1 MAMRTFP
8 GTLSIVSHRTYL
20 LFPYLNISEMKI
32 LKKILFVIAGLI
44 VLALVVALFVSKEYS
59 VRREITINKPS
70 QEVFDYVKFI
80 KNQEHYNKWVMM
92 DPAMKKD
99 YKGTDGT
106 VGFVYAWD
114 SKKDDVGK
122 GEEEIKLLE
131 EGKKVNLEVRFIRPF
146 EGLAVT
152 EMTTEAVS
160 STQTKVS
167 WGMSGQSAY
176 PMNLMNTVMDGMLGA
191 DLEESLQTL
200 KGILEK

>member
-1 MAMRTFP
+1 
-8 GTLSIVSHRTYL
+8 
-20 LFPYLNISEMKI
+20 MKI
-32 LKKILFVIAGLI
+32 LKKILFVIAGII
-44 VLALVVALFVSKEYS
+44 VLALVVALFVNKEYS
-59 VRREITINKPS
+59 VKREITINKPS
-70 QEVFDYVKFI
+70 QEVFDYVKFV

-92 DPAMKKD
+92 DPGMKKD
-99 YKGTDGT
+99 YKGADGT

-114 SKKDDVGK
+114 SKEDDVGK

-160 STQTKVS
+160 PTQTKVS

-176 PMNLMNTVMDGMLGA
+176 PMNLMNTVIDGMLGA
-191 DLEESLQTL
+191 DLEESLKTL

>member
-1 MAMRTFP
+1 
-8 GTLSIVSHRTYL
+8 
-20 LFPYLNISEMKI
+20 MKI
-32 LKKILFVIAGLI
+32 LKKILFVIAGII
-44 VLALVVALFVSKEYS
+44 VLALVVALFVNKEYS
-59 VRREITINKPS
+59 VKREITINKPS
-70 QEVFDYVKFI
+70 QEVFDYVKFV

-92 DPAMKKD
+92 DPGMKKD
-99 YKGTDGT
+99 YKGADGT

-160 STQTKVS
+160 PTQTKVS

-176 PMNLMNTVMDGMLGA
+176 PMNLMNTVIDGMLGA
-191 DLEESLQTL
+191 DLEESLKTL

>member
-1 MAMRTFP
+1 
-8 GTLSIVSHRTYL
+8 
-20 LFPYLNISEMKI
+20 MKI
-32 LKKILFVIAGLI
+32 IKRILFVIAGII
-44 VLALVVALFVSKEYS
+44 VLALVAALFVSKEYS
-59 VRREITINKPS
+59 VKREITINKPS

-92 DPAMKKD
+92 DPNMKKD

-114 SKKDDVGK
+114 SQKDDVGK
-122 GEEEIKLLE
+122 GEEEIKVIE
-131 EGKKVNLEVRFIRPF
+131 EGKKIDLEVRFIKPF

-152 EMTTEAVS
+152 EMTTEAIS
-160 STQTKVS
+160 ATQTKVS
-167 WGMSGQSAY
+167 WGMSGRSAY
-176 PMNLMNTVMDGMLGA
+176 PMNLTNTIMDGMLGA

>member
-1 MAMRTFP
+1 
-8 GTLSIVSHRTYL
+8 
-20 LFPYLNISEMKI
+20 MKI
-32 LKKILFVIAGLI
+32 IKKILFVIVGII

-59 VRREITINKPS
+59 VKREITINKPS
-70 QEVFDYVKFI
+70 QEVFDYVKFV

-92 DPAMKKD
+92 DPDMKKD

-114 SKKDDVGK
+114 SQKDDVGK

-131 EGKKVNLEVRFIRPF
+131 DGKKIDLEVRFVRPF

-152 EMTTEAVS
+152 EMTTEALS
-160 STQTKVS
+160 PTQTKVS
-167 WGMSGQSAY
+167 WGMSGQSTY
-176 PMNLMNTVMDGMLGA
+176 PMNLTNAIMDRMLGA
-191 DLEESLQTL
+191 DLDESLQKL

>member
-1 MAMRTFP
+1 
-8 GTLSIVSHRTYL
+8 
-20 LFPYLNISEMKI
+20 MKI
-32 LKKILFVIAGLI
+32 IKKILFVVAGII

-59 VRREITINKPS
+59 VKREITINKPS
-70 QEVFDYVKFI
+70 REVFDYVKFV
-80 KNQEHYNKWVMM
+80 KNQQYYNKWVMM
-92 DPAMKKD
+92 DPNMKKD

-114 SKKDDVGK
+114 SQKDEVGK

-131 EGKKVNLEVRFIRPF
+131 EGRQVNLEVRFIRPF
-146 EGLAVT
+146 EGIAVT

-160 STQTKVS
+160 PAQTKVS
-167 WGMSGQSAY
+167 WGMSGRSAY
-176 PMNLMNTVMDGMLGA
+176 PMNLMNIVMDGMLGS

>member
-1 MAMRTFP
+1 
-8 GTLSIVSHRTYL
+8 
-20 LFPYLNISEMKI
+20 MKI
-32 LKKILFVIAGLI
+32 LKKILFVIAGII
-44 VLALVVALFVSKEYS
+44 VLALVVALFVNKEYS
-59 VRREITINKPS
+59 VKREITINKPS
-70 QEVFDYVKFI
+70 QEVFDYVKFV

-92 DPAMKKD
+92 DPGMKKD
-99 YKGTDGT
+99 YKGADGT

-131 EGKKVNLEVRFIRPF
+131 EGKKVNLEVRFIKPF

-160 STQTKVS
+160 PTQTRVS

-176 PMNLMNTVMDGMLGA
+176 PMNLMNTVIDGMLGA
-191 DLEESLQTL
+191 DLEESLKTL

>member
-1 MAMRTFP
+1 
-8 GTLSIVSHRTYL
+8 
-20 LFPYLNISEMKI
+20 MKI

-44 VLALVVALFVSKEYS
+44 VLALVAALFISKEYS

-92 DPAMKKD
+92 DPDMKKD
-99 YKGTDGT
+99 YKGTDGA

-131 EGKKVNLEVRFIRPF
+131 EGKKVNLEVRFIRTF
-146 EGLAVT
+146 ESIAVT

-160 STQTKVS
+160 PTQTKVS

-191 DLEESLQTL
+191 DLEESLRTL

>member
-1 MAMRTFP
+1 
-8 GTLSIVSHRTYL
+8 
-20 LFPYLNISEMKI
+20 MKI
-32 LKKILFVIAGLI
+32 IKKILFVIVGII

-59 VRREITINKPS
+59 VKREITINKPS
-70 QEVFDYVKFI
+70 QEVFDYVKFV

-92 DPAMKKD
+92 DPDMKKD

-114 SKKDDVGK
+114 SQKDDVGK

-131 EGKKVNLEVRFIRPF
+131 EGKKIDLEVRFVRPF

-152 EMTTEAVS
+152 EMTTEALS
-160 STQTKVS
+160 PTQTKVS
-167 WGMSGQSAY
+167 WGMSGQSTY
-176 PMNLMNTVMDGMLGA
+176 PMNLTNAIMDRMLGA
-191 DLEESLQTL
+191 DLDESLQKL

>member
-1 MAMRTFP
+1 
-8 GTLSIVSHRTYL
+8 
-20 LFPYLNISEMKI
+20 MKI

-59 VRREITINKPS
+59 VKREITINKS
-70 QEVFDYVKFI
+70 SHEVYEYVRFV

-114 SKKDDVGK
+114 SQKDDVGK
-122 GEEEIKLLE
+122 GEEEIKVLE
-131 EGKKVNLEVRFIRPF
+131 EDKKINLEVRFIKPF
-146 EGLAVT
+146 EGIAVT

-160 STQTKVS
+160 PTQTKVS
-167 WGMSGQSAY
+167 WGMSGESAY
-176 PMNLMNTVMDGMLGA
+176 PMNLMNTVMDSMLGA